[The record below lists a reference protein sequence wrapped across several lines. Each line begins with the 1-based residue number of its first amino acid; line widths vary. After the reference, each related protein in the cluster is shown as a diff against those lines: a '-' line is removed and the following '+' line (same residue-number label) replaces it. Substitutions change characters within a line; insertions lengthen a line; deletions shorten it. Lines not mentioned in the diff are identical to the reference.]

1 MKCDNCLNVAYVR
14 VILFSAIFY
23 ILSGHRSLTLVQS
36 RYQGLQMA
44 PSISISWA
52 VSCFM
57 SNLLHSASPLE
68 TEMYFTETRWEST
81 GWHTNNRMTKLEGC
95 YSVSVNG
102 HAAFELNSSLYLT
115 VTLVSACKHTPGSRH
130 LMKRSVLQNE
140 KPMQILKIVQLAPF
154 YILTD
159 RKKFGDKFTYFILV
173 FNVPGLPIGLATIY
187 HSRGNFENSS
197 VIQHDHR
204 NVVDSV
210 STRCPL

>member
-14 VILFSAIFY
+14 VILLSAIFY

-102 HAAFELNSSLYLT
+102 HAAFELNSLSSLT
-115 VTLVSACKHTPGSRH
+115 VTLVSACKHTPCGRH
-130 LMKRSVLQNE
+130 FMKRFVLQNV
-140 KPMQILKIVQLAPF
+140 KQMQFSKWYNSF
-154 YILTD
+154 YIWLIGVD
-159 RKKFGDKFTYFILV
+159 SAGKFTYFILV
-173 FNVPGLPIGLATIY
+173 FNVSGLPIGLATIC
-187 HSRGNFENSS
+187 HCGSNFVNSF
-197 VIQHDHR
+197 VLIQHDNR
-204 NVVDSV
+204 NVVD
-210 STRCPL
+210 